1 MLISV
6 TSQEIKFVRVYTIV
20 HPIVLCILM
29 EYKLNDPEIKPCPS
43 KHRRKNWIEGE
54 VYDFSVSYQTI
65 DVRNIEHIHKYL
77 VKKHNIV

>member
-29 EYKLNDPEIKPCPS
+29 GYKLNDPEIKPCPS
-43 KHRRKNWIEGE
+43 KHRRKNTGLKEK
-54 VYDFSVSYQTI
+54 FTI
-65 DVRNIEHIHKYL
+65 SLLVIRLSMSGTLNIFTSIW
-77 VKKHNIV
+77 